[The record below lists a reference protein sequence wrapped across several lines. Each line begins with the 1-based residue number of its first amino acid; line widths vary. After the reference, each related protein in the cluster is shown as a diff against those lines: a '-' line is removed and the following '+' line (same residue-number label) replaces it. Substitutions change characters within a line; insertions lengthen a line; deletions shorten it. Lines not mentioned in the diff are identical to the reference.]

1 MADFLAG
8 LSARAL
14 GVAPIARPRVPALF
28 ESSPDARA
36 PQQAAP
42 MEADAVETNTR
53 RINAPA
59 DRTASGD
66 TTPPAVAV
74 SSPAN
79 RASPVSQSAMQPVA
93 PAAVGAAAA
102 VAMDARGSREATPL
116 RPDVFPPPNDR
127 ESEFQAPRQLAP
139 APIVAAE
146 TTREPV
152 SPPNGAGVP
161 SREPSLPPIA
171 AAVALHGRD
180 ADGELGGS
188 SRETRP
194 AVATVVARADEAI
207 ASPHSADTPF
217 ALPVA
222 PAERGPTRMEARDRL
237 SRGARYGDRQAAE
250 QAPVIRV
257 TIGRVEVR
265 AVMPAPPPASRQAPR
280 SSLVSLDD
288 YLKSPDRN

>member
-1 MADFLAG
+1 
-8 LSARAL
+8 
-14 GVAPIARPRVPALF
+14 
-28 ESSPDARA
+28 
-36 PQQAAP
+36 
-42 MEADAVETNTR
+42 MEADAVETNTQR
-53 RINAPA
+53 STAAA

-66 TTPPAVAV
+66 TTPI
-74 SSPAN
+74 
-79 RASPVSQSAMQPVA
+79 SQSAMQPVA

-102 VAMDARGSREATPL
+102 VAVDARGSREATPL
-116 RPDVFPPPNDR
+116 RPDVFPPPSDR

-152 SPPNGAGVP
+152 SPPNGPGVP

-171 AAVALHGRD
+171 AAALPGRD
-180 ADGELGGS
+180 ADGEPGGS
-188 SRETRP
+188 SRQTRP

-207 ASPHSADTPF
+207 ASRHSADTPF

-222 PAERGPTRMEARDRL
+222 PAERRPTRMEARDRL
-237 SRGARYGDRQAAE
+237 SRGARYGERQAAE

-265 AVMPAPPPASRQAPR
+265 AVMPAPPPASRQTPR

-288 YLKSPDRN
+288 YLKSPARN

>member
-36 PQQAAP
+36 PQQGAP
-42 MEADAVETNTR
+42 MEADAVDTNTQ
-53 RINAPA
+53 RITAAA

-79 RASPVSQSAMQPVA
+79 RASPISQSAMPVA
-93 PAAVGAAAA
+93 PAAVGAAVA
-102 VAMDARGSREATPL
+102 VAVAARGSREATLL

-152 SPPNGAGVP
+152 SPPNGPGVP
-161 SREPSLPPIA
+161 SREPSLPPI
-171 AAVALHGRD
+171 AVALHGRD

-207 ASPHSADTPF
+207 ASQHSADAPF

-222 PAERGPTRMEARDRL
+222 PAERRPTRMEARDRL
-237 SRGARYGDRQAAE
+237 SREARYGDRQAAE

-288 YLKSPDRN
+288 YLKSPARN

>member
-8 LSARAL
+8 LSARSL

-28 ESSPDARA
+28 EPSPDARA

-42 MEADAVETNTR
+42 MEPDAVETNTQ
-53 RINAPA
+53 RITAPA

-79 RASPVSQSAMQPVA
+79 RASPISQSAMQPVA

-102 VAMDARGSREATPL
+102 VAVDARGSREATPL
-116 RPDVFPPPNDR
+116 RSDVFPPPNDR

-146 TTREPV
+146 TTPEPV
-152 SPPNGAGVP
+152 SLPNGPSVP

-171 AAVALHGRD
+171 AAVALHGCD
-180 ADGELGGS
+180 ADGEPGGS

-207 ASPHSADTPF
+207 ASQHSADTPF
-217 ALPVA
+217 A
-222 PAERGPTRMEARDRL
+222 PAERRPTRMEARDRL
-237 SRGARYGDRQAAE
+237 SGGARYGDRQAAE

-288 YLKSPDRN
+288 YLKSPARN